1 MSVKIDALELIYK
14 VLTGAEISGIGDIQ
28 RPSRMDDAAMQ
39 AKTGEIVQA
48 LVKAN
53 LLRVD
58 K

>member
-1 MSVKIDALELIYK
+1 MSVKIDALELIYE
-14 VLTGAEISGIGDIQ
+14 VLTGAEISGTGGIQ

-39 AKTGEIVQA
+39 AKAGEIV
-48 LVKAN
+48 KTN